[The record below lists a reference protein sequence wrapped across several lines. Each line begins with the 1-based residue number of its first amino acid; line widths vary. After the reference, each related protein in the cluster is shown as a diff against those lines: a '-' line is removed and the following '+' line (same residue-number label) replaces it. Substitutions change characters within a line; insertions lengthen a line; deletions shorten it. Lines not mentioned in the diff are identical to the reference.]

1 MKAARAA
8 LLFWSAL
15 IVGLL
20 IIEFAQ
26 ITHVFTLPIDT
37 AFGDPISLL
46 VALVFVTVLALVG
59 AMFIG
64 LYFSAR
70 VMRAQ
75 GFTPFEEEMLQM
87 RSDVRELAAAV
98 RRLEKSE
105 AAETEEATPT
115 PERP

>member
-75 GFTPFEEEMLQM
+75 GFTPFEEEMLRM
-87 RSDVRELAAAV
+87 RAEVRDIKVAVERTPDAATAPP
-98 RRLEKSE
+98 
-105 AAETEEATPT
+105 TEP
-115 PERP
+115 RGRGGS